1 MRGKKM
7 FYLVIVDTRQTKKI
21 ACMRNVLLILLLISL
36 PGCQPGKESPARSTA
51 LREVKR
57 LIDQDSFPAKYIIMY
72 EEPSND
78 IGSIYKIT
86 PANSPF
92 VEWSL
97 ERPEKVIKYKDR
109 YICLMNPMESIDM
122 PKEKLI
128 EITDYPN
135 DTTTG
140 PVYDEIWYIGV
151 SKNGKKHTLVSTYRS
166 YLTYRYYSFPQL
178 LEYTFEDYDST
189 HLPRFIL
196 ASYLLV
202 VDSSYIP
209 KGALFNH
216 IQRIDGEIYYTNVLD
231 EYFKE
236 NKDSIRKDF
245 FAVLNGK
252 DTLKLNV
259 VDTITQH
266 LFFESANNAAFFR
279 SLTKE
284 PWDKLY
290 DLLRD
295 STFYFCAEKGTHV
308 RHSVPYSDY
317 YWLFSIHDNCSY
329 KYVDELYRRGI
340 KQSLKDLYGSYEE
353 WDAN

>member
-1 MRGKKM
+1 MRK
-7 FYLVIVDTRQTKKI
+7 
-21 ACMRNVLLILLLISL
+21 VLLILLLISL

-196 ASYLLV
+196 SSYSLV

-209 KGALFNH
+209 KGTLYNH
-216 IQRIDGEIYYTNVLD
+216 IQRIDGKIYYSNVLD

-252 DTLKLNV
+252 DTLKLNI

-284 PWDKLY
+284 SWDKLY

-329 KYVDELYRRGI
+329 KYVDEVYRRGI

>member
-1 MRGKKM
+1 MRK
-7 FYLVIVDTRQTKKI
+7 
-21 ACMRNVLLILLLISL
+21 VLLILLLISL

-109 YICLMNPMESIDM
+109 YICLMNPIESIDM

-284 PWDKLY
+284 SWDKLY

-329 KYVDELYRRGI
+329 KYVDEVYRRGI

>member
-1 MRGKKM
+1 MKKKSLY
-7 FYLVIVDTRQTKKI
+7 YL
-21 ACMRNVLLILLLISL
+21 
-36 PGCQPGKESPARSTA
+36 
-51 LREVKR
+51 
-57 LIDQDSFPAKYIIMY
+57 DQDYSLVELNYQQQTHRIVLNNPDPIDFRFYDHGKAFY
-72 EEPSND
+72 SNLTVD
-78 IGSIYKIT
+78 MT
-86 PANSPF
+86 Q
-92 VEWSL
+92 
-97 ERPEKVIKYKDR
+97 RPEKVIKYKDR
-109 YICLMNPMESIDM
+109 YICLMNPMESTDM
-122 PKEKLI
+122 PKNKLI

-196 ASYLLV
+196 SSYSLV

-209 KGALFNH
+209 KGTLYNH
-216 IQRIDGEIYYTNVLD
+216 IQRIDGKIYYSNVLD

-329 KYVDELYRRGI
+329 KYVDEFYRRGT
-340 KQSLKDLYGSYEE
+340 KQSLKDLDGSYNE

>member
-1 MRGKKM
+1 
-7 FYLVIVDTRQTKKI
+7 
-21 ACMRNVLLILLLISL
+21 MRNVLLILLLISL

-78 IGSIYKIT
+78 IGSIYMIT
-86 PANSPF
+86 PANSPL
-92 VEWSL
+92 VEGSL
-97 ERPEKVIKYKDR
+97 ERPEKVIKYRDR

-279 SLTKE
+279 SLAKD
-284 PWDKLY
+284 PLGRLY

-295 STFYFCAEKGTHV
+295 STFYFCNEKGTYV
-308 RHSVPYSDY
+308 RYSVPYSDFHWY
-317 YWLFSIHDNCSY
+317 FSINNNSY
-329 KYVDELYRRGI
+329 KYVDEFYRRGT
-340 KQSLKDLYGSYEE
+340 KQSLKDLDGSYNE

>member
-1 MRGKKM
+1 
-7 FYLVIVDTRQTKKI
+7 
-21 ACMRNVLLILLLISL
+21 
-36 PGCQPGKESPARSTA
+36 
-51 LREVKR
+51 
-57 LIDQDSFPAKYIIMY
+57 MY

-109 YICLMNPMESIDM
+109 YICLMNPIESIDM

-252 DTLKLNV
+252 DTLKLNI

-279 SLTKE
+279 SLAKN
-284 PWDKLY
+284 PLGRLY

-295 STFYFCAEKGTHV
+295 STFYFCNEKGTYV
-308 RHSVPYSDY
+308 RYSVPYSDFHWY
-317 YWLFSIHDNCSY
+317 FSINNNSY
-329 KYVDELYRRGI
+329 KYVDEFYRRGT
-340 KQSLKDLYGSYEE
+340 KQSLKDLDGSYNE

>member
-1 MRGKKM
+1 MRK
-7 FYLVIVDTRQTKKI
+7 
-21 ACMRNVLLILLLISL
+21 VLLILLLISL

-279 SLTKE
+279 SLAKN
-284 PWDKLY
+284 PLGRLY

-295 STFYFCAEKGTHV
+295 STFYFCNEKGTYV
-308 RHSVPYSDY
+308 RYSVPYSDFHWY
-317 YWLFSIHDNCSY
+317 FRLSLIH
-329 KYVDELYRRGI
+329 I
-340 KQSLKDLYGSYEE
+340 
-353 WDAN
+353 

>member
-1 MRGKKM
+1 MRK
-7 FYLVIVDTRQTKKI
+7 
-21 ACMRNVLLILLLISL
+21 VLLILLLISL
-36 PGCQPGKESPARSTA
+36 PSCQPGKESPARSTA

-109 YICLMNPMESIDM
+109 YICLMNPMESTDM
-122 PKEKLI
+122 PKNKLI

-216 IQRIDGEIYYTNVLD
+216 IQRIDGEIYYSNVLD

-279 SLTKE
+279 SLAKN
-284 PWDKLY
+284 PLGRLY

-295 STFYFCAEKGTHV
+295 STFYFCNEKGTYV
-308 RHSVPYSDY
+308 RYSVPYSDFHWY
-317 YWLFSIHDNCSY
+317 FSINNNSY
-329 KYVDELYRRGI
+329 KYVDEFYRRGT
-340 KQSLKDLYGSYEE
+340 KQSLKDLDGSYNE

>member
-1 MRGKKM
+1 MRK
-7 FYLVIVDTRQTKKI
+7 
-21 ACMRNVLLILLLISL
+21 VLLILLLISL

-196 ASYLLV
+196 SSYSLV
-202 VDSSYIP
+202 VDTSYVP
-209 KGALFNH
+209 KGTFINH
-216 IQRIDGEIYYTNVLD
+216 IQRIDGEIYYSNVLD

-252 DTLKLNV
+252 DTLKLNI

-279 SLTKE
+279 SLAKD
-284 PWDKLY
+284 PLGRLY

-295 STFYFCAEKGTHV
+295 STFYFCNEKGTYV
-308 RHSVPYSDY
+308 RYSVPYSDFHWY
-317 YWLFSIHDNCSY
+317 FSINNNSY
-329 KYVDELYRRGI
+329 KYVDEFYRRGT
-340 KQSLKDLYGSYEE
+340 KQSLKDLDGSYNE

>member
-1 MRGKKM
+1 
-7 FYLVIVDTRQTKKI
+7 
-21 ACMRNVLLILLLISL
+21 MRNVLLILLLISL

-78 IGSIYKIT
+78 IGSIYMIT
-86 PANSPF
+86 PANSPL
-92 VEWSL
+92 VEGSL

-109 YICLMNPMESIDM
+109 YICLMNPMGSIDM

-151 SKNGKKHTLVSTYRS
+151 SKNGKKHTLVSTTYKS
-166 YLTYRYYSFPQL
+166 YLTYYYYSFPQL
-178 LEYTFEDYDST
+178 LEYAFKDYDST

-196 ASYLLV
+196 SSYSLV

-209 KGALFNH
+209 KGTLYNH
-216 IQRIDGEIYYTNVLD
+216 IQRIDGKMYCTNVLD
-231 EYFKE
+231 AYFKE

-259 VDTITQH
+259 VDTIIQH

-284 PWDKLY
+284 SWDKLY

>member
-1 MRGKKM
+1 
-7 FYLVIVDTRQTKKI
+7 
-21 ACMRNVLLILLLISL
+21 MRNVLLILLLISL

-78 IGSIYKIT
+78 IGSIYMIT
-86 PANSPF
+86 PANSPL
-92 VEWSL
+92 VEGSL

-216 IQRIDGEIYYTNVLD
+216 IQRIDGEIYYSNVLD

-279 SLTKE
+279 SLAKN
-284 PWDKLY
+284 PLGRLY

-295 STFYFCAEKGTHV
+295 STFYFCNEKGTYV
-308 RHSVPYSDY
+308 RYSVPYSDFHWY
-317 YWLFSIHDNCSY
+317 FSINNNSY
-329 KYVDELYRRGI
+329 KYVDEFYRRGT
-340 KQSLKDLYGSYEE
+340 KQSLKDLDGSYNE

>member
-1 MRGKKM
+1 MRK
-7 FYLVIVDTRQTKKI
+7 
-21 ACMRNVLLILLLISL
+21 VLLILLLISL

-57 LIDQDSFPAKYIIMY
+57 MIDQDSFPAKYIIMY

-279 SLTKE
+279 SLAKD
-284 PWDKLY
+284 PLGRLY

-295 STFYFCAEKGTHV
+295 STFYFCNEKGTYV
-308 RHSVPYSDY
+308 RYSVPYSDFHWY
-317 YWLFSIHDNCSY
+317 FSINNNSY
-329 KYVDELYRRGI
+329 KYVDEFYRRGT
-340 KQSLKDLYGSYEE
+340 KQSLKDLDGSYNE

>member
-1 MRGKKM
+1 MRK
-7 FYLVIVDTRQTKKI
+7 
-21 ACMRNVLLILLLISL
+21 VLLILLLISL

-209 KGALFNH
+209 KGTLYNH
-216 IQRIDGEIYYTNVLD
+216 IQRIDGKIYYSNVLD

-279 SLTKE
+279 SLAKD
-284 PWDKLY
+284 PLGRLY

-295 STFYFCAEKGTHV
+295 STFYFCNEKGTYV
-308 RHSVPYSDY
+308 RYSVPYSDFHWY
-317 YWLFSIHDNCSY
+317 FSINNNSY
-329 KYVDELYRRGI
+329 KYVDEFYRRGT
-340 KQSLKDLYGSYEE
+340 KQSLKDLDGSYNE

>member
-1 MRGKKM
+1 MRK
-7 FYLVIVDTRQTKKI
+7 
-21 ACMRNVLLILLLISL
+21 VLLILLLISL

-252 DTLKLNV
+252 DTLKLNI

>member
-1 MRGKKM
+1 
-7 FYLVIVDTRQTKKI
+7 
-21 ACMRNVLLILLLISL
+21 MRNVLLILLLISL

-78 IGSIYKIT
+78 IGSIYMIT
-86 PANSPF
+86 PANSPL
-92 VEWSL
+92 VEGSL

-109 YICLMNPMESIDM
+109 YICLMNPMESTDM
-122 PKEKLI
+122 PKNKLI

-209 KGALFNH
+209 KGTLYNH
-216 IQRIDGEIYYTNVLD
+216 IQRIDGKIYYSNVLD

-284 PWDKLY
+284 SWDKLY

-329 KYVDELYRRGI
+329 KYVDEVYRRGI

>member
-1 MRGKKM
+1 MRK
-7 FYLVIVDTRQTKKI
+7 
-21 ACMRNVLLILLLISL
+21 VLLILLLISL

-266 LFFESANNAAFFR
+266 LFFESANNAAFFK
-279 SLTKE
+279 SLAKN
-284 PWDKLY
+284 PLGRLY

-295 STFYFCAEKGTHV
+295 STFYFCNEKGTYV
-308 RHSVPYSDY
+308 RYSVPYSDFHWY
-317 YWLFSIHDNCSY
+317 FSINNNSY
-329 KYVDELYRRGI
+329 KYVDEFYRRGT
-340 KQSLKDLYGSYEE
+340 KQSLKDLDGSYNE

>member
-1 MRGKKM
+1 MRK
-7 FYLVIVDTRQTKKI
+7 
-21 ACMRNVLLILLLISL
+21 VLLILLLISL

-78 IGSIYKIT
+78 IGSIYMIT

-109 YICLMNPMESIDM
+109 YICLMNPMESTDM
-122 PKEKLI
+122 PKNKLI

-252 DTLKLNV
+252 DTLKLNI

-284 PWDKLY
+284 SWDKLY

-329 KYVDELYRRGI
+329 KYVDEVYRRGI

>member
-1 MRGKKM
+1 
-7 FYLVIVDTRQTKKI
+7 
-21 ACMRNVLLILLLISL
+21 MRNVLLILLLISL

-78 IGSIYKIT
+78 IGSIYMIT
-86 PANSPF
+86 PANSPL
-92 VEWSL
+92 VEGSL

-109 YICLMNPMESIDM
+109 YICLMNPMESTDM
-122 PKEKLI
+122 PKNKLI

-252 DTLKLNV
+252 DTLKLNI

>member
-1 MRGKKM
+1 MRK
-7 FYLVIVDTRQTKKI
+7 
-21 ACMRNVLLILLLISL
+21 VLLILLLISL

-279 SLTKE
+279 SLAKN
-284 PWDKLY
+284 PLGRLY

-295 STFYFCAEKGTHV
+295 STFYFCNEKGTYV
-308 RHSVPYSDY
+308 RYSVPYSDFHWY
-317 YWLFSIHDNCSY
+317 FSINNNAY
-329 KYVDELYRRGI
+329 KYVDEFYRRGT
-340 KQSLKDLYGSYEE
+340 KQSLKDLDGSYNE

>member
-1 MRGKKM
+1 MRK
-7 FYLVIVDTRQTKKI
+7 
-21 ACMRNVLLILLLISL
+21 VLLILLLISL

-178 LEYTFEDYDST
+178 LEYTLEDYDST

-279 SLTKE
+279 SLAKN
-284 PWDKLY
+284 PLGRLY

-295 STFYFCAEKGTHV
+295 STFYFCNEKGTYV
-308 RHSVPYSDY
+308 RYSVPYSDFHWY
-317 YWLFSIHDNCSY
+317 FSINNNSY
-329 KYVDELYRRGI
+329 KYVDEFYRRGT
-340 KQSLKDLYGSYEE
+340 KQSLKDLDGSYNE

>member
-1 MRGKKM
+1 
-7 FYLVIVDTRQTKKI
+7 
-21 ACMRNVLLILLLISL
+21 MRNVLLILLLISL

-97 ERPEKVIKYKDR
+97 ERPEKVIKYRDR

-216 IQRIDGEIYYTNVLD
+216 IQRIDGEIYYTNALD

-279 SLTKE
+279 SLAKN
-284 PWDKLY
+284 PLGRLY

-295 STFYFCAEKGTHV
+295 STFYFCNEKGTYV
-308 RHSVPYSDY
+308 RYSVPYSDFHWY
-317 YWLFSIHDNCSY
+317 FSINNNSY
-329 KYVDELYRRGI
+329 KYVDEFYRRGT
-340 KQSLKDLYGSYEE
+340 KQSLKDLDGSYNE

>member
-57 LIDQDSFPAKYIIMY
+57 MIDQDSFPAKYIIMY

-78 IGSIYKIT
+78 IGSIYMIT
-86 PANSPF
+86 PANSPL
-92 VEWSL
+92 VEGSL

-196 ASYLLV
+196 SSYSLV

-209 KGALFNH
+209 KGILYNH
-216 IQRIDGEIYYTNVLD
+216 IQRIDGKIYYSNVLD

-252 DTLKLNV
+252 DTLKLNI

>member
-1 MRGKKM
+1 MRK
-7 FYLVIVDTRQTKKI
+7 
-21 ACMRNVLLILLLISL
+21 VLLILLLISL

-196 ASYLLV
+196 SSYSLV

-209 KGALFNH
+209 KGTLYNH
-216 IQRIDGEIYYTNVLD
+216 IQRIDGEIYYSNVLD

>member
-1 MRGKKM
+1 MRK
-7 FYLVIVDTRQTKKI
+7 
-21 ACMRNVLLILLLISL
+21 VLLILLLISL

-109 YICLMNPMESIDM
+109 YICLMNPMGSIDM

-279 SLTKE
+279 SLAKN
-284 PWDKLY
+284 PLGRLY

-295 STFYFCAEKGTHV
+295 STFYFCNEKGTYV
-308 RHSVPYSDY
+308 RYSVPYSDFHWY
-317 YWLFSIHDNCSY
+317 FSINNNSY
-329 KYVDELYRRGI
+329 KYVDEFYRRGT
-340 KQSLKDLYGSYEE
+340 KQSLKDLDGSYNE

>member
-1 MRGKKM
+1 MRK
-7 FYLVIVDTRQTKKI
+7 
-21 ACMRNVLLILLLISL
+21 VLLILLLISL
-36 PGCQPGKESPARSTA
+36 PGCQPGKESPARSPA

-279 SLTKE
+279 SLAKD
-284 PWDKLY
+284 PLGRLY

-295 STFYFCAEKGTHV
+295 STFYFCNEKGTYV
-308 RHSVPYSDY
+308 RYSVPYSDFHWY
-317 YWLFSIHDNCSY
+317 FSINN
-329 KYVDELYRRGI
+329 
-340 KQSLKDLYGSYEE
+340 
-353 WDAN
+353 ANQ

>member
-1 MRGKKM
+1 MRK
-7 FYLVIVDTRQTKKI
+7 
-21 ACMRNVLLILLLISL
+21 VLLILLLISL
-36 PGCQPGKESPARSTA
+36 PGCQPGKESPARSPA

-196 ASYLLV
+196 SSYSLV

-209 KGALFNH
+209 KGTLYNH
-216 IQRIDGEIYYTNVLD
+216 IQRIDGKIYYSNVLD

-252 DTLKLNV
+252 DTLKLNI

-279 SLTKE
+279 SLAKD
-284 PWDKLY
+284 PLGRLY

-295 STFYFCAEKGTHV
+295 STFYFCNEKGTYV
-308 RHSVPYSDY
+308 RYSVPYSDFHWY
-317 YWLFSIHDNCSY
+317 FSINNNSY
-329 KYVDELYRRGI
+329 KYVDEFYRRGT
-340 KQSLKDLYGSYEE
+340 KQSLKDLDGSYNE

>member
-1 MRGKKM
+1 M

-57 LIDQDSFPAKYIIMY
+57 MIDQDSFPAKYIIMY

-78 IGSIYKIT
+78 IGSIYMIT
-86 PANSPF
+86 PANSPL
-92 VEWSL
+92 VEGSL

-109 YICLMNPMESIDM
+109 YICLMNPMESTDM

-252 DTLKLNV
+252 DTLKLNI

-279 SLTKE
+279 SLAKN
-284 PWDKLY
+284 PLGRLY

-295 STFYFCAEKGTHV
+295 STFYFCNEKGTYV
-308 RHSVPYSDY
+308 RYSVPYSDFHWY
-317 YWLFSIHDNCSY
+317 FSINNNSY
-329 KYVDELYRRGI
+329 KYVDEFYRRGT
-340 KQSLKDLYGSYEE
+340 KQSLKDLDGSYNE

>member
-1 MRGKKM
+1 MRK
-7 FYLVIVDTRQTKKI
+7 
-21 ACMRNVLLILLLISL
+21 VLLILLLISL

-78 IGSIYKIT
+78 IGSIYMIT
-86 PANSPF
+86 PANSPL
-92 VEWSL
+92 VEGSL

-196 ASYLLV
+196 SSYSLV

-209 KGALFNH
+209 KGTLYNH
-216 IQRIDGEIYYTNVLD
+216 IQRIDGKIYYSNVLD

-252 DTLKLNV
+252 DTLKLNI

-284 PWDKLY
+284 SWDKLY

-329 KYVDELYRRGI
+329 KYVDEFYRRGT
-340 KQSLKDLYGSYEE
+340 KQSLKDLDGSYNE

>member
-1 MRGKKM
+1 MRK
-7 FYLVIVDTRQTKKI
+7 
-21 ACMRNVLLILLLISL
+21 VLLILLLISL

-236 NKDSIRKDF
+236 NKDSIHKDF

-252 DTLKLNV
+252 DTLKLNI

-279 SLTKE
+279 SLAKN
-284 PWDKLY
+284 PLGRLY

-295 STFYFCAEKGTHV
+295 STFYFCNEKGTYV
-308 RHSVPYSDY
+308 RYSVPYSDFHWY
-317 YWLFSIHDNCSY
+317 FSINNNSY
-329 KYVDELYRRGI
+329 KYVDEFYRRGT
-340 KQSLKDLYGSYEE
+340 KQSLKDLDGSYNE

>member
-1 MRGKKM
+1 MRK
-7 FYLVIVDTRQTKKI
+7 
-21 ACMRNVLLILLLISL
+21 VLLILLLISL

-196 ASYLLV
+196 SSYSLV

-209 KGALFNH
+209 KGALYNH
-216 IQRIDGEIYYTNVLD
+216 IQRIDGKIYYSNVLD

-252 DTLKLNV
+252 DTLKLNI

-279 SLTKE
+279 SLAKD
-284 PWDKLY
+284 PLGRLY

-295 STFYFCAEKGTHV
+295 STFYFCNEKGTYV
-308 RHSVPYSDY
+308 RYSVPYSDFHWY
-317 YWLFSIHDNCSY
+317 FSINNNSY
-329 KYVDELYRRGI
+329 KYVDEFYRRGT
-340 KQSLKDLYGSYEE
+340 KQSLKDLDGSYNE

>member
-1 MRGKKM
+1 MRK
-7 FYLVIVDTRQTKKI
+7 
-21 ACMRNVLLILLLISL
+21 VLLILLLISL
-36 PGCQPGKESPARSTA
+36 SGCQPGKESPARSTA

-196 ASYLLV
+196 ASYSLV
-202 VDSSYIP
+202 VDTSYVP
-209 KGALFNH
+209 KGTFINH
-216 IQRIDGEIYYTNVLD
+216 IQRIDGKIYYSNVLD

-252 DTLKLNV
+252 DTLKLNI

-279 SLTKE
+279 SLAKN
-284 PWDKLY
+284 PLGRLY

-295 STFYFCAEKGTHV
+295 STFYFCNEKGTYV
-308 RHSVPYSDY
+308 RYSVPYSDFHWY
-317 YWLFSIHDNCSY
+317 FSINNNSY
-329 KYVDELYRRGI
+329 KYVDEFYRRGT
-340 KQSLKDLYGSYEE
+340 KQSLKDLDGSYNE

>member
-1 MRGKKM
+1 MRK
-7 FYLVIVDTRQTKKI
+7 
-21 ACMRNVLLILLLISL
+21 VLLILLLISL

-109 YICLMNPMESIDM
+109 YICLMNPIESIDM

-279 SLTKE
+279 SLAKN
-284 PWDKLY
+284 PLGRLY

-295 STFYFCAEKGTHV
+295 STFYFCNEKGTYV
-308 RHSVPYSDY
+308 RYSVPYSDFHWY
-317 YWLFSIHDNCSY
+317 FSINNNSY
-329 KYVDELYRRGI
+329 KYVDEFYRRGT
-340 KQSLKDLYGSYEE
+340 KQSLKDLDGSYNE

>member
-1 MRGKKM
+1 MRK
-7 FYLVIVDTRQTKKI
+7 
-21 ACMRNVLLILLLISL
+21 VLLILLLISL
-36 PGCQPGKESPARSTA
+36 PCCQPGKESPARSTA

-279 SLTKE
+279 SLAKN
-284 PWDKLY
+284 PLGRLY

-295 STFYFCAEKGTHV
+295 STFYFCNEKGTYV
-308 RHSVPYSDY
+308 RYSVPYSDFHWY
-317 YWLFSIHDNCSY
+317 FSINNNSY
-329 KYVDELYRRGI
+329 KYVDEFYRRGT
-340 KQSLKDLYGSYEE
+340 KQSLKDLDGSYNE

>member
-1 MRGKKM
+1 MRK
-7 FYLVIVDTRQTKKI
+7 
-21 ACMRNVLLILLLISL
+21 VLLILLLISL

-151 SKNGKKHTLVSTYRS
+151 SKNGKNHTLVSTYRS

-252 DTLKLNV
+252 DTLKLNI

-279 SLTKE
+279 SLAKD
-284 PWDKLY
+284 PLGRLY

-295 STFYFCAEKGTHV
+295 STFYFCNEKGTYV
-308 RHSVPYSDY
+308 RYSVPYSDFHWY
-317 YWLFSIHDNCSY
+317 FSINNNSY
-329 KYVDELYRRGI
+329 KYVDEFYRRGT
-340 KQSLKDLYGSYEE
+340 KQSLKDLDGSYNE

>member
-1 MRGKKM
+1 MRK
-7 FYLVIVDTRQTKKI
+7 
-21 ACMRNVLLILLLISL
+21 VLLILLLISL

-57 LIDQDSFPAKYIIMY
+57 MIDQDSFPAKYIIMY

-78 IGSIYKIT
+78 IGSIYMIT
-86 PANSPF
+86 PANSPL
-92 VEWSL
+92 VEGSL

-109 YICLMNPMESIDM
+109 YICLMNPIESIDM

-279 SLTKE
+279 SLAKN
-284 PWDKLY
+284 PLGRLY

-295 STFYFCAEKGTHV
+295 STFYFCNEKGTYV
-308 RHSVPYSDY
+308 RYSVPYSDFHWY
-317 YWLFSIHDNCSY
+317 FSINNNSY
-329 KYVDELYRRGI
+329 KYVDEFYRRGT
-340 KQSLKDLYGSYEE
+340 KQSLKDLDGSYNE

>member
-1 MRGKKM
+1 MRK
-7 FYLVIVDTRQTKKI
+7 
-21 ACMRNVLLILLLISL
+21 VLLILLLISL

-78 IGSIYKIT
+78 IGSIYMIT
-86 PANSPF
+86 PANSPL
-92 VEWSL
+92 VEGSL
-97 ERPEKVIKYKDR
+97 ERPEKVIKYRDR

-151 SKNGKKHTLVSTYRS
+151 SKNGKKHTLVSTTYKS
-166 YLTYRYYSFPQL
+166 YLTYYYYSFPQL
-178 LEYTFEDYDST
+178 LEYAFKDYDST

-279 SLTKE
+279 SLAKD
-284 PWDKLY
+284 PLGRLY

-295 STFYFCAEKGTHV
+295 STFYFCNEKGTYV
-308 RHSVPYSDY
+308 RYSVPYSDFHWY
-317 YWLFSIHDNCSY
+317 FSINNNSY
-329 KYVDELYRRGI
+329 KYVDEFYRRGT
-340 KQSLKDLYGSYEE
+340 KQSLKDLDGSYNE